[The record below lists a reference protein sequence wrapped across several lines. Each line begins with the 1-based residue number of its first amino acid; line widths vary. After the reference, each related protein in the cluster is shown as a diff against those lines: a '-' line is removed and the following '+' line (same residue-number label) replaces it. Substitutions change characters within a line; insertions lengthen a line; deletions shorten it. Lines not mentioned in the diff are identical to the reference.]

1 MVQKCDCLPWGPLRR
16 GGRSIFQIR
25 KVEGL
30 WEVAEVGDVGKRERR
45 EERRK
50 VMREGS
56 SKKWDVF
63 AGFCPSL
70 ELLV

>member
-1 MVQKCDCLPWGPLRR
+1 MVQKCDCLPWGPFRR
-16 GGRSIFQIR
+16 GGRSIFQVR
-25 KVEGL
+25 KVERL
-30 WEVAEVGDVGKRERR
+30 WEIAEAGDKGKKR

-50 VMREGS
+50 IMREET

-70 ELLV
+70 EL